1 MSERVLHSPAQ
12 FQSFLFYDT
21 PQLQGNRCILRKGIK
36 FWIER
41 LIINSTEELGFR
53 RSQFHVLQQPEEKMP

>member
-1 MSERVLHSPAQ
+1 MPERVLHSPAQ

-21 PQLQGNRCILRKGIK
+21 PQLQGNRCRLRKGIK
-36 FWIER
+36 FWVEQ

-53 RSQFHVLQQPEEKMP
+53 VTWFQAPGTE